1 MGAPRAF
8 YTPILRNIKLPNT
21 SYGEDYAIG
30 LRISREY
37 KIGRIYDVIY
47 LCRRW
52 EGNSD
57 AALSTEKVNRNNFYK
72 DRIRTWEIK
81 GRIQMHTIDE
91 EFRGTC
97 RGNDRKPKENWELA
111 KRNYEAL
118 EENLEKKKVLKLKEE
133 DREMKVRIFP
143 NPQRILSTMA
153 KQIVVLS
160 RKAFC
165 FYAEKTA
172 PQSKHIYHSD
182 IMRYA
187 STPTPFFSVT

>member
-1 MGAPRAF
+1 M
-8 YTPILRNIKLPNT
+8 IEN
-21 SYGEDYAIG
+21 
-30 LRISREY
+30 
-37 KIGRIYDVIY
+37 
-47 LCRRW
+47 
-52 EGNSD
+52 
-57 AALSTEKVNRNNFYK
+57 
-72 DRIRTWEIK
+72 
-81 GRIQMHTIDE
+81 Q
-91 EFRGTC
+91 
-97 RGNDRKPKENWELA
+97 KENWELA

-160 RKAFC
+160 RKGLVS
-165 FYAEKTA
+165 YAGKTA

-187 STPTPFFSVT
+187 STPTPFSASLDNNRQGTHSTKHERTF